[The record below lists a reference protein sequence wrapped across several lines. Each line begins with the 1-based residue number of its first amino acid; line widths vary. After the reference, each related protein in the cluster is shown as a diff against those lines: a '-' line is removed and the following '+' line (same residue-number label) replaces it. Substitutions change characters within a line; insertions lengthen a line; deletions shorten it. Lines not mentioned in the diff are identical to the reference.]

1 MKNLK
6 KVLCALMTSAIIFTV
21 VGCSRNSTGSKGADA
36 GVTAFNNMVKE
47 FPSNKGFHRTL
58 EHWGFKLPGNDKFE
72 WTKDT
77 SANKIDYAMVI
88 QADPLIK
95 AGLDPKKLDQKDLIF
110 KPAAVEDGV
119 SQANRI
125 VHPYNVS
132 DKKEISSG
140 SEDAFRRVLK
150 QNTSLVKYDK
160 TAKDYMIILGNNYEV
175 HWTEKLGSTNDDM
188 EFVISAEPLIKAG
201 LDTNKLDGTGWK
213 LVKPV
218 DGNSQQ
224 LVKIFALR

>member
-1 MKNLK
+1 MINIK
-6 KVLCALMTSAIIFTV
+6 KVLCVLITSAIIFLA
-21 VGCSRNSTGSKGADA
+21 VGCSRNTTGNKEADA
-36 GVTAFNNMVKE
+36 AVNAFNNIVKE

-77 SANKIDYAMVI
+77 AANKIDYAMVI
-88 QADPLIK
+88 QADALIK

-119 SQANRI
+119 SQGNRI

-150 QNTSLVKYDK
+150 QNVSLIKYHK
-160 TAKDYMIILGNNYEV
+160 TEKKYMLVLGKNYEV
-175 HWTEKLGSTNDDM
+175 HWTEKLGSTNEDM
-188 EFVISAEPLIKAG
+188 EFVIAAEPLIKAG
-201 LDTNKLDGTGWK
+201 LYVNKLNGTGWQ
-213 LVKPV
+213 LVKSA
-218 DGNSQQ
+218 DGNSEQ
-224 LVKIFALR
+224 LVKAFVLK